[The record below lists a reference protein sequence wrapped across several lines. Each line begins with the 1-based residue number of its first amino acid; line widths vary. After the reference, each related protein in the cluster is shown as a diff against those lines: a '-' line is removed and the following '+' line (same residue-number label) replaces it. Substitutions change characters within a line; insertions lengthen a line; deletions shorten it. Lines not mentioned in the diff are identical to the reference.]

1 MSVSKLTE
9 QAQTQAL
16 DMLCAGVTMDQ
27 IYKETG
33 VYPRRLKR
41 LAASIGITDT
51 SYLVRSTRMRC
62 DYLEQRLRGLS
73 CRQAGT
79 ASGISVASARVYEQG
94 SARQGSTDAFVPAGP
109 QADHHNGLMETL
121 TILHQAEDSAAV
133 TTGHPSTQTP
143 RTITPIDP
151 YRPVSA
157 RFLSPTER
165 ETIADLYRAGQGVRS
180 IARVLG
186 RSPGT
191 VSKVLSRNSVTGVDP
206 DGNTT
211 VVYHPH
217 FAQRV
222 TVVRRLRPKTPKLVG
237 DAGNDTGNDTGNTAL
252 RDYVIAGLRRHWSP
266 EQIAGRIRIDFPDG
280 HPDAREMRV
289 SAETIYDA
297 FYLQPKGGL
306 KALGLTLPSGRK
318 HRRPRN
324 PRAGEPNGF
333 IGAADTIDHRPAE
346 AENRDFPGHW
356 EGDLI
361 VGTQSKSAV
370 ITLVERFSRF
380 TLLGFLPG
388 GKHDADTTGA
398 ALQTTVNRADDLVWS
413 SITWDRG
420 REMAGHRK
428 FTTGTQVE
436 VFFADPHSPWQ
447 RGTNENT
454 NGRIRRFLPKG
465 TDLTVYGPEDLE
477 QVENVL
483 NHTPRKCLGFR
494 TPAEVFYNWLVDDGS
509 VVESA

>member
-16 DMLCAGVTMDQ
+16 DMLRAGVTMDQ

-51 SYLVRSTRMRC
+51 SYPVRSTRMRC

-73 CRQAGT
+73 CRQAAT
-79 ASGISVASARVYEQG
+79 VSGISVASARVYEQG
-94 SARQGSTDAFVPAGP
+94 SARQGSTDPFVPAGP
-109 QADHHNGLMETL
+109 QAARYNGFMETL
-121 TILHQAEDSAAV
+121 TILHQSEESAAV

-151 YRPVSA
+151 YRPVSS

-165 ETIADLYRAGQGVRS
+165 ETIADLHREGHGIRS
-180 IARVLG
+180 IARALG

-191 VSKVLSRNSVTGVDP
+191 VSKELARNSVTGVDP

-217 FAQRV
+217 YAQRA

-237 DAGNDTGNDTGNTAL
+237 NTGNTAL
-252 RDYVIAGLRRHWSP
+252 RDYVIAGLRQHWSP
-266 EQIAGRIRIDFPDG
+266 EQIAGRIRIDFPDR
-280 HPDAREMRV
+280 HPDAQEMRV

-306 KALGLTLPSGRK
+306 KTLGLTLPSGRK
-318 HRRPRN
+318 RRRPRN
-324 PRAGEPNGF
+324 RRAGGPNGF
-333 IGAADTIDHRPAE
+333 IGEAETIDHRPAE
-346 AENRDFPGHW
+346 VETRDVPGHW

-361 VGTQSKSAV
+361 IGAKGASAV

-380 TLLGFLPG
+380 TLLGYLPD
-388 GKHDADTTGA
+388 GKHDADTTRT
-398 ALQTTVNRADDLVWS
+398 ALQATVNRSDDLVWS

-428 FTTGTQVE
+428 FSTDAQVE

-465 TDLTVYGPEDLE
+465 TDLRMYGPEDLE

-494 TPAEVFYNWLVDDGS
+494 TPAEVFYDWLVEDGS